1 MSGSFPSRY
10 QYNSLTG
17 QFIPIY
23 GDAFAP
29 FPYNAPVSAPMF
41 GFPGGGDVGASDPN
55 SPMGAPSTGD
65 FGRDVSGFAQAAGP
79 ALGGMAIGGLM
90 GGPAGAVVGATAAN
104 MAQGLAEALGLSTN
118 PTGPVGSLAGVM
130 GNVAQTQMGM
140 QPTSNPVD
148 AISGLLGFEAPPS
161 AMPGPV
167 SVESLADVTAAPD
180 DVSMSMA
187 ETQDQTGV
195 GIGEASQ
202 GEDNTGNDNS
212 DSGGDAGDAGGD
224 AGGAGGGDGDGSGYR
239 FGGLV
244 SGKRNAPQKAVVHG
258 GEYVLRAEAVKK
270 YGRGLLDALNE
281 RRVSEKRVA
290 GLLG

>member
-23 GDAFAP
+23 DGFAP
-29 FPYNAPVSAPMF
+29 SPYTPSVSAPIF
-41 GFPGGGDVGASDPN
+41 GFPSGGDVGVADPN
-55 SPMGAPSTGD
+55 SPMGAPSTGN
-65 FGRDVSGFAQAAGP
+65 FGRDVAGFAEAAGP
-79 ALGGMAIGGLM
+79 ALGGMAIGGLVGGVPGAVM
-90 GGPAGAVVGATAAN
+90 GGVMGN
-104 MAQGLAEALGLSTN
+104 MAQGLAQATGLSAA

-130 GNVAQTQMGM
+130 GNIAQTQMGM

-148 AISGLLGFEAPPS
+148 AISGLLGFDAPPS

-202 GEDNTGNDNS
+202 GNEDGSSGDTAGND
-212 DSGGDAGDAGGD
+212 AG
-224 AGGAGGGDGDGSGYR
+224 GGGDGDGYR

-281 RRVSEKRVA
+281 RRVSKQRVT

>member
-10 QYNSLTG
+10 QYNSITG

-23 GDAFAP
+23 DGFSP
-29 FPYNAPVSAPMF
+29 SPYTSYVSAPIF
-41 GFPGGGDVGASDPN
+41 GFPSGGDVGVADPN
-55 SPMGAPSTGD
+55 SPMGAPSTGN
-65 FGRDVSGFAQAAGP
+65 FGRDVAGFAEAAGP
-79 ALGGMAIGGLM
+79 ALGGMAIGGLVGGVPGAVM
-90 GGPAGAVVGATAAN
+90 GGVMGN
-104 MAQGLAEALGLSTN
+104 MAQGLAQATGLSAA

-130 GNVAQTQMGM
+130 GNIAQTQMGM

-148 AISGLLGFEAPPS
+148 AISGLLGFNAPAS

-202 GEDNTGNDNS
+202 GNEDGSSGGTAGN
-212 DSGGDAGDAGGD
+212 DSGGS
-224 AGGAGGGDGDGSGYR
+224 GDGDGYR

-244 SGKRNAPQKAVVHG
+244 SGKRNAPRQAVVHG

-281 RRVSEKRVA
+281 RRVPKQRVT

>member
-23 GDAFAP
+23 DGFAP
-29 FPYNAPVSAPMF
+29 SPYTPSVSAPIF
-41 GFPGGGDVGASDPN
+41 GFPSGGDVGVADPN
-55 SPMGAPSTGD
+55 SPMGAPSTGN
-65 FGRDVSGFAQAAGP
+65 FGRDVAGFAEAAGP
-79 ALGGMAIGGLM
+79 ALGGMAIGGLVGGVPGAVM
-90 GGPAGAVVGATAAN
+90 GGVMGN
-104 MAQGLAEALGLSTN
+104 MAQGLAQATGLSAA

-130 GNVAQTQMGM
+130 GNIAQTQMGM

-148 AISGLLGFEAPPS
+148 AISGLLGFDAPPS

-224 AGGAGGGDGDGSGYR
+224 AGGAGSGDGDGSGYR

-281 RRVSEKRVA
+281 RRVPKQRVT